1 MLSASGTAGP
11 NHHRSTH
18 GPGGG
23 DEAAEGQG
31 LMWGECLECLR
42 RQLGGR
48 IWWFLTAENVQV
60 VSPAQFG
67 QVGIGICGVPQHTGF
82 IER

>member
-1 MLSASGTAGP
+1 MSKEAV
-11 NHHRSTH
+11 
-18 GPGGG
+18 GGKNLVVF
-23 DEAAEGQG
+23 E
-31 LMWGECLECLR
+31 
-42 RQLGGR
+42 
-48 IWWFLTAENVQV
+48 FLTAENVQV